1 MFLNVIYT
9 ELLKLKRS
17 IILWILP
24 IATIVPIILS
34 FLPLY
39 MTKLQDG
46 EDANYLLTL
55 LQGDLAFLNLIIGIP
70 LFALIASYV
79 FSIEYQQKT
88 VNYLFTYP
96 YSRLHFLL
104 GKMTV
109 IFILMTFVVF
119 SSFIISLVLGISFLK
134 VSVDYDMIINY
145 LTLYLLVII
154 MQFALIPL
162 SILLTIWKKNIILPI
177 FASVIL
183 AVIAGLIMEH
193 DIATLFPW
201 SIPSRITFG
210 LTNYYDYAS
219 FSYNLSIVSLIFV
232 FYVPLILSIGYY
244 RKIDVH

>member
-1 MFLNVIYT
+1 MFFNVIYT

-39 MTKLQDG
+39 MTKLQEG
-46 EDANYLLTL
+46 EDANYLFTL
-55 LQGDLAFLNLIIGIP
+55 LQGNLAFLNLIVGVP
-70 LFALIASYV
+70 LFALIASYI
-79 FSIEYQQKT
+79 FSMEYQQRT

-109 IFILMTFVVF
+109 ILILMTFVIF
-119 SSFIISLVLGISFLK
+119 SSFLISLGLGIGFLK
-134 VSVDYDMIINY
+134 ASVDEEMLLHY
-145 LTLYLLVII
+145 LTIYLLVIL

-162 SILLTIWKKNIILPI
+162 SILLTVWKKNILLPM
-177 FASVIL
+177 FVSVIL
-183 AVIAGLIMEH
+183 AVVAGLIMEY

-201 SIPSRITFG
+201 SIPSRIAFS
-210 LTNYYDYAS
+210 LTDYYNFAS
-219 FSYNLSIVSLIFV
+219 FSYNLSIVSLILV
-232 FYVPLILSIGYY
+232 FYIPLMLSIGYY